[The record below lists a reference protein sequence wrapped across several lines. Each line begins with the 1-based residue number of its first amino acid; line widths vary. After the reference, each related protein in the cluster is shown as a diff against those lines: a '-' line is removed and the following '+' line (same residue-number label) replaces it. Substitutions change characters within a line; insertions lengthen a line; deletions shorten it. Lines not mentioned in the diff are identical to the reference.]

1 MYNSRIILSL
11 LHHCGIN
18 TNFLEERFLEYLCF
32 HTSGGSILSKSCPL
46 RSKSSI
52 TIWSFVDAGIF
63 IHTYMYM
70 FDVKLR
76 NFLNFAVIQPWGSNY
91 IRAAPE
97 GGQCLVAVQL
107 QNFSILLSKLRWG
120 SNYPRTAPEGG
131 QCLVAQRSNII

>member
-1 MYNSRIILSL
+1 MDLIL
-11 LHHCGIN
+11 I
-18 TNFLEERFLEYLCF
+18 
-32 HTSGGSILSKSCPL
+32 SGGAIPRILMLSHVS
-46 RSKSSI
+46 
-52 TIWSFVDAGIF
+52 
-63 IHTYMYM
+63 
-70 FDVKLR
+70 DVNYSVSLEI
-76 NFLNFAVIQPWGSNY
+76 LNFEVIQPWGSNY